1 MEQLGSALDQIQSLL
16 RALGSLGVAGT
27 IVIGV
32 LAGIAATVLMPGDDP
47 SGFIVTPLV
56 GIAGSVLATWLGQYV
71 HLTVAGEWSGFVA
84 AVVGAMLILLAYRI
98 IFSRRG

>member
-32 LAGIAATVLMPGDDP
+32 LAGIAATLLMPGDDP

-98 IFSRRG
+98 IFRRRG

>member
-32 LAGIAATVLMPGDDP
+32 LAGIAATLLMPGDDP